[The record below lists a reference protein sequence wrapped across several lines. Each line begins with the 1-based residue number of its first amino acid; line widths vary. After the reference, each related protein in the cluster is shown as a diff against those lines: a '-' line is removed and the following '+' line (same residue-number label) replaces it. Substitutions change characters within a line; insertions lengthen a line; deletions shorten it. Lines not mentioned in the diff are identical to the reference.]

1 MSETPIKQFPPPES
15 PGVYLMKDTS
25 GTIIYVGK
33 AKDLKKRVS
42 SYFVNKAHDVKT
54 LAMVEK
60 VVSIEYILTHNETE
74 ALILESNLI
83 KKFKARYNI
92 DLKDSYR
99 YPFVRITD
107 EPFPRLEVIRS
118 AKEQIKDSKNVFG
131 PFVDGSAR
139 KRMIQLVE
147 KHFKLRTCDP
157 LPKKACLKF
166 YISQCSAP
174 CIGNI
179 SREEYAKSVE
189 RAKKFFKGE
198 RKELIEEL
206 ETEMKN
212 FSNQKLFELA
222 LDRRNALSDLQHQ
235 NEKQVIEKFKVVNE
249 DYLGVVK
256 GPTKV
261 IITAL
266 QFRHGTLMGKKE
278 FTFDTPL
285 VNTDI
290 VEDFILNYY
299 NTAPF
304 PQKINLAV
312 ALEDPGEMEAE
323 LSRRAGHPVAIVVP
337 QKGEGKRILDMAVK
351 NAQFKLE
358 GIGTA
363 SSELKE
369 ILHLPEAPKRIECF
383 DISHLGGSEVVAS
396 QSSFYDEKPDK
407 ANYKRFKV
415 SIDTNDDFAAMN
427 EVVKRKF
434 SHPFD
439 GKWPKPDLVIIDGG
453 KGQLGA
459 AIAAMKEMDVHVP
472 VVALAKREEEIFI
485 AARPNPIKLDL
496 KTSKGLR
503 LLTAVRDEAH
513 RFAVTYQRKRREM
526 QFKRNNV

>member
-1 MSETPIKQFPPPES
+1 MNESPLRNNPPPES
-15 PGVYLMKDTS
+15 PGVYLMKDAS

-42 SYFVNKAHDVKT
+42 SYFVNKAHDSKT

-60 VVSIEYILTHNETE
+60 IVSIEYILTHNETE

-107 EPFPRLEVIRS
+107 EKFPRLEVIRS

-166 YISQCSAP
+166 YIGQCSAP

-179 SREEYAKSVE
+179 SVEEYQKSVE
-189 RAKKFFKGE
+189 KAKKFFKGE
-198 RKELIEEL
+198 REELIQQLEL
-206 ETEMKN
+206 EMKN

-261 IITAL
+261 VVTAL
-266 QFRHGTLMGKKE
+266 QFRRGTLMGKKE

-304 PQKINLAV
+304 PQKINV
-312 ALEDPGEMEAE
+312 AIQLEDSTEVENE
-323 LSRRAGHPVAIVVP
+323 LTRRAGHPVQLVFP
-337 QKGEGKRILDMAVK
+337 QKGEGKKILDMAVK

-369 ILHLPEAPKRIECF
+369 ILHLSEAPKRIECF
-383 DISHLGGSEVVAS
+383 DISHLGGTEVVAS

-407 ANYKRFKV
+407 SNYKRFKIL
-415 SIDTNDDFAAMN
+415 IDTNDDFTAMY

-434 SHPFD
+434 SHAFD
-439 GKWPKPDLVIIDGG
+439 AKWPKPDLVIIDGG
-453 KGQLGA
+453 KGQLSA
-459 AIAAMKEMDVHVP
+459 ALAAFKELEVKIP
-472 VVALAKREEEIFI
+472 IIALAKKEEEIFI
-485 AARPNPIKLDL
+485 AARPEPIKLDL

-526 QFKRNNV
+526 QLKKKMV